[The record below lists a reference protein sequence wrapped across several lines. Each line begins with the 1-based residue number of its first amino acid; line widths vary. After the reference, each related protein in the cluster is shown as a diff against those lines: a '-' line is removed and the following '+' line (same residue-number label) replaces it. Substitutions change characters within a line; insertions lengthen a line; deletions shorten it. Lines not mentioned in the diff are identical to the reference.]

1 MINDVFMY
9 LKRLELQGFKTF
21 AQKTVLVFEPDAGD
35 RRGLT
40 SVVGPNG
47 SGKSNVADSLRWV
60 MGEQSLK
67 LLRAKKSEDVIFS
80 GSEKKPRAGFA
91 EVSMTLVNDDR
102 KDLDFS
108 EILITRRLYRD
119 GQSEYEI
126 NKQSV
131 RLTDVMMLLAQC
143 GIGQRTYSVIGQG
156 MVDEILSSSP
166 SERKEFFDE
175 AAGLKP
181 FQLKRQASINKLD
194 AARENL
200 RQTET
205 LLREIGPRLTSL
217 ERQVKR
223 LEQRENLESELKA
236 IEIQYHGG
244 MWRQLRSALQASKSA
259 HEKSADQAAKAS
271 AEADKLEA
279 ELHAMEKAIPPSE
292 GFRELRASLDKLSE
306 ERVRLR
312 ERQLKLESTREIAK
326 ARAEKPWS
334 PLPLSKIIGEIDS
347 LHKKQLEL
355 LELLESPKAD
365 ASKVK
370 RLASEVH
377 EAVAELLN
385 KLQRPAPEPQKDA
398 DEDPTVAAEAGEI
411 LRTMSEVEK
420 RMQGIQF
427 ELEQWNKKEDQKR
440 SHIFDVQRELSGRRQ
455 EAQAAERHMSE
466 AAVELARVETRRDAF
481 LQELRTHRPEQEVEL
496 DALAD
501 KIKLTEAPESLT
513 PKLSKLRAQLEW
525 IGGIDPEILKEY
537 KETKVRYE
545 ELSVQTQDLA
555 QAITSLETIIKELD
569 QTITERSAASFR
581 NLNVQ
586 FEIYFKRLFGGGDAK
601 LVEVFPE
608 PEFNEQGEI
617 IKEVDEKANRVGID
631 ILATP
636 PGKRL
641 KAIALLSG
649 GERALVSIAL
659 ICAIMATNPSPFVV
673 LDEVDAAL
681 DESNSSKFA
690 EIVSTLADRTQFV
703 IVTHNRATMSS
714 AHILYGVTMGAD
726 GVSQLLSVKLQDVIK
741 QAK

>member
-1 MINDVFMY
+1 MY

-21 AQKTVLVFEPDAGD
+21 AQKTVLVFEPDVGN

-40 SVVGPNG
+40 GVVGPNG

-60 MGEQSLK
+60 MGEQSLR

-91 EVSMTLVNDDR
+91 EVSMTLVNDDHQE
-102 KDLDFS
+102 LDFS
-108 EILITRRLYRD
+108 EIVITRRLYRD

-126 NKQSV
+126 NKQAA
-131 RLTDVMMLLAQC
+131 RLTDVAMLLAQC

-156 MVDEILSSSP
+156 MVDEILSASP

-181 FQLKRQASINKLD
+181 FQLKRQASLNKLD
-194 AARENL
+194 GARENL

-223 LEQRENLESELKA
+223 LEQRENLETELKEL
-236 IEIQYHGG
+236 EIQYHGG
-244 MWRQLRSALQASKSA
+244 MWKQLRAALQASKSS
-259 HEKSADQAAKAS
+259 HEKAEERAKRAS
-271 AEADKLEA
+271 EEADKLEA
-279 ELHAMEKAIPPSE
+279 ELHGMEKAIPPSE

-306 ERVRLR
+306 ERVKLR

-334 PLPLSKIIGEIDS
+334 PLPLSKIISEIET

-355 LELLESPKAD
+355 LEMLESAKVDPLKA
-365 ASKVK
+365 KK
-370 RLASEVH
+370 LANEIH
-377 EAVAELLN
+377 DTVADLLN
-385 KLQRPAPEPQKDA
+385 KLQRPAPEPQKITT
-398 DEDPTVAAEAGEI
+398 EDPAVAKEAEEI
-411 LRTMSEVEK
+411 LRNMSEVDKKMHEA
-420 RMQGIQF
+420 QF

-440 SHIFDVQRELSGRRQ
+440 SHIFDVQRELSHRRQ
-455 EAQAAERHMSE
+455 EAQAAERQMSE

-481 LQELRTHRPEQEVEL
+481 LQELRTHRAEQEAEL
-496 DALAD
+496 DSLAD
-501 KIKLTEAPESLT
+501 KVNIAESPESLM
-513 PKLSKLRAQLEW
+513 PRLSKLRAQLEW
-525 IGGIDPEILKEY
+525 IGGIDPETLKEHQ
-537 KETKVRYE
+537 ETKTRYE
-545 ELSVQTQDLA
+545 ELNHQTQDLS
-555 QAITSLETIIKELD
+555 QAISSLEIIIKELD
-569 QTITERSAASFR
+569 QTIAERSAASFR
-581 NLNVQ
+581 SLNAQ

-617 IKEVDEKANRVGID
+617 IKEVDDKAARVGID

-690 EIVSTLADRTQFV
+690 EIVSALADRTQFI

-714 AHILYGVTMGAD
+714 AHILYGVTMGVD

-741 QAK
+741 HAK